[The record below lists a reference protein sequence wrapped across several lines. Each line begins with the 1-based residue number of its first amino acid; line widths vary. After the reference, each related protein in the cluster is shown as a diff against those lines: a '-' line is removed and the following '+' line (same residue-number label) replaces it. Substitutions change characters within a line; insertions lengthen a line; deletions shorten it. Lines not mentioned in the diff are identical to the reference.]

1 MTILGI
7 TIHLAIVWLIVA
19 IICLIVEGLTAGLA
33 TIWFAGGALFAWF
46 ASLLKAPLWLQILV
60 FFVVSIVTLIL
71 TRPLVKKM
79 MERKVVPTN
88 ADRAVGKE
96 AWVTAA
102 IDNTRG
108 EGIVNLEGS
117 EWSAVSESGEV
128 LEEGVKVTVKEIRG
142 VKLVV
147 ARAE

>member
-1 MTILGI
+1 MNVIWCVILI
-7 TIHLAIVWLIVA
+7 ALLLAELSTA
-19 IICLIVEGLTAGLA
+19 DLT

-60 FFVVSIVTLIL
+60 FFIVSIVTLIL

-79 MERKVVPTN
+79 MARKVVPTN

-96 AWVTAA
+96 AWVTATV
-102 IDNTRG
+102 DNTRG

-117 EWSAVSESGEV
+117 DWSAISESGEV
-128 LEEGVKVTVKEIRG
+128 LAEGTRVVVREIRG

-147 ARAE
+147 SKAE

>member
-1 MTILGI
+1 MNVIWCVILI
-7 TIHLAIVWLIVA
+7 ALLLAELSTA
-19 IICLIVEGLTAGLA
+19 NLT

-60 FFVVSIVTLIL
+60 FFIVSIVTLIL

-79 MERKVVPTN
+79 MARKVVPTN

-96 AWVTAA
+96 AWVTATV
-102 IDNTRG
+102 DNTRG

-117 EWSAVSESGEV
+117 DWSAISESGEV
-128 LEEGVKVTVKEIRG
+128 LAEGTGVVVREIRG

-147 ARAE
+147 SKAE

>member
-1 MTILGI
+1 MNVIWCVILI
-7 TIHLAIVWLIVA
+7 ALL
-19 IICLIVEGLTAGLA
+19 LVELSTANLT

-60 FFVVSIVTLIL
+60 FFIVSIVTLIL

-79 MERKVVPTN
+79 MDRKVVPTN

-96 AWVTAA
+96 AWVTATV
-102 IDNTRG
+102 DNTRG

-117 EWSAVSESGEV
+117 DWTAISESGEV
-128 LEEGVKVTVKEIRG
+128 LAEGTKVVVREIRG

-147 ARAE
+147 SKAE

>member
-1 MTILGI
+1 MRDPDR
-7 TIHLAIVWLIVA
+7 
-19 IICLIVEGLTAGLA
+19 TAL
-33 TIWFAGGALFAWF
+33 GGAFHRQPAWF

-60 FFVVSIVTLIL
+60 FFIVSIVTLIL

-79 MERKVVPTN
+79 MARKVVPTN

-96 AWVTAA
+96 AWVTATV
-102 IDNTRG
+102 DNTRG

-117 EWSAVSESGEV
+117 DWSAISESGEV
-128 LEEGVKVTVKEIRG
+128 LAEGTRVVVREIRG

-147 ARAE
+147 SKAE

>member
-1 MTILGI
+1 MNVIWCVILI
-7 TIHLAIVWLIVA
+7 ALLLAELSTA
-19 IICLIVEGLTAGLA
+19 NLT

-60 FFVVSIVTLIL
+60 FFIVSIVTLIL

-79 MERKVVPTN
+79 MDRKVVPTN

-96 AWVTAA
+96 AWVTST

-117 EWSAVSESGEV
+117 DWSAVSESGEV
-128 LEEGVKVTVKEIRG
+128 LTEGTRVVVREIRG

-147 ARAE
+147 SKAE

>member
-1 MTILGI
+1 MNVIWCVILI
-7 TIHLAIVWLIVA
+7 ALLLAELSTA
-19 IICLIVEGLTAGLA
+19 NLT

-60 FFVVSIVTLIL
+60 FFIVSIVTLIL

-79 MERKVVPTN
+79 MARKVVPTN

-96 AWVTAA
+96 AWVTATV
-102 IDNTRG
+102 DNTRG

-117 EWSAVSESGEV
+117 DWSAISESGEV
-128 LEEGVKVTVKEIRG
+128 LAEGTRVVVREIRG

-147 ARAE
+147 SKAE

>member
-1 MTILGI
+1 MNVIWCVILI
-7 TIHLAIVWLIVA
+7 ALLLAELSTA
-19 IICLIVEGLTAGLA
+19 NLT

-60 FFVVSIVTLIL
+60 FFIVSIVTLIL

-79 MERKVVPTN
+79 MARKVVPTN

-96 AWVTAA
+96 AWVTST

-117 EWSAVSESGEV
+117 DWSAVSESGEV
-128 LEEGVKVTVKEIRG
+128 LTEGTRVVVREIRG

-147 ARAE
+147 SKAE

>member
-1 MTILGI
+1 MNVIWCVILI
-7 TIHLAIVWLIVA
+7 ALLLAELSTA
-19 IICLIVEGLTAGLA
+19 NLT
-33 TIWFAGGALFAWF
+33 TIWFAGGALLAWF
-46 ASLLKAPLWLQILV
+46 ASLLKAPLWIQILV
-60 FFVVSIVTLIL
+60 FFIVSIATLLL

-79 MERKVVPTN
+79 MDRKVVPTN

-96 AWVTAA
+96 AWVTAT

-117 EWSAVSESGEV
+117 DWSALSASGEV
-128 LEEGVKVTVKEIRG
+128 LEKGVKVTVKEIRG

-147 ARAE
+147 VRAE

>member
-1 MTILGI
+1 MNVIWCVILI
-7 TIHLAIVWLIVA
+7 ALLLAELSTA
-19 IICLIVEGLTAGLA
+19 NLT

-60 FFVVSIVTLIL
+60 FFIVSIVTLIL

-79 MERKVVPTN
+79 VARKVVPTN

-96 AWVTAA
+96 AWVTATV
-102 IDNTRG
+102 DNTRG

-117 EWSAVSESGEV
+117 DWSAISESGEV
-128 LEEGVKVTVKEIRG
+128 LAEGTRVVVREIRG

-147 ARAE
+147 SKAE

>member
-1 MTILGI
+1 MNVIWCVILI
-7 TIHLAIVWLIVA
+7 ALLLAELSTA
-19 IICLIVEGLTAGLA
+19 NLT

-60 FFVVSIVTLIL
+60 FFIVSIVTLIL

-79 MERKVVPTN
+79 MDRKVVPTN

-96 AWVTAA
+96 AWVTST

-108 EGIVNLEGS
+108 EGTVNLEGS
-117 EWSAVSESGEV
+117 EWSALSESGEV
-128 LEEGVKVTVKEIRG
+128 LEEGAKVTVKEIRG

>member
-1 MTILGI
+1 MNVIWCVILI
-7 TIHLAIVWLIVA
+7 ALLLAELSTA
-19 IICLIVEGLTAGLA
+19 NLT

-60 FFVVSIVTLIL
+60 FFIVSIVTLIL

-79 MERKVVPTN
+79 MDRKVVPTN

-96 AWVTAA
+96 AWVTAT

-117 EWSAVSESGEV
+117 EWSALSESGEV
-128 LEEGVKVTVKEIRG
+128 LEEGAKVTVKEIRG

>member
-1 MTILGI
+1 MNVIWCVILI
-7 TIHLAIVWLIVA
+7 ALLLAELSTA
-19 IICLIVEGLTAGLA
+19 NLT
-33 TIWFAGGALFAWF
+33 TIWFAGGTLFAWF

-60 FFVVSIVTLIL
+60 FFIVSIVTLIL

-79 MERKVVPTN
+79 MARKVVPTN

-96 AWVTAA
+96 AWVTATV
-102 IDNTRG
+102 DNTRG

-117 EWSAVSESGEV
+117 DWSAISESGEV
-128 LEEGVKVTVKEIRG
+128 LAEGTRVVVREIRG

-147 ARAE
+147 SKAE

>member
-1 MTILGI
+1 MNVIWCVILI
-7 TIHLAIVWLIVA
+7 ALLLAELSTA
-19 IICLIVEGLTAGLA
+19 NLT

-60 FFVVSIVTLIL
+60 FFLVSIVTLIL

-79 MERKVVPTN
+79 MARKVVPTN

-96 AWVTAA
+96 AWVTATV
-102 IDNTRG
+102 DNTRG

-117 EWSAVSESGEV
+117 DWSAISESGEV
-128 LEEGVKVTVKEIRG
+128 LAEGTRVVVREIRG

-147 ARAE
+147 SKAE

>member
-1 MTILGI
+1 MNVIWCVL
-7 TIHLAIVWLIVA
+7 LVA
-19 IICLIVEGLTAGLA
+19 LLLVELSTANLT